1 MTDVLNVPK
10 NSVISSKNNGWHV
23 DEYVSS
29 VAYFVGYGDPSLW
42 EVY

>member
-1 MTDVLNVPK
+1 MTDVLNVRK
-10 NSVISSKNNGWHV
+10 DSVISSKNNGWHV

-29 VAYFVGYGDPSLW
+29 VAYFIGYDDPNLW